1 MKTKENE
8 NYIDH
13 EVRIRVVELGIT
25 SLRDDIKHIDNKM
38 DSHFKW
44 VLGTI
49 IAQIALTA
57 TLFGGIILHLAKL
70 I

>member
-1 MKTKENE
+1 MNKNEE
-8 NYIDH
+8 NYINH
-13 EVRIRVVELGIT
+13 EVRVRVVELGIK

-49 IAQIALTA
+49 FAQTA
-57 TLFGGIILHLAKL
+57 MTITIFGGIILHVAKL

>member
-1 MKTKENE
+1 MNKSEENF
-8 NYIDH
+8 IDH
-13 EVRIRVVELGIT
+13 EVRVRVVELGIK
-25 SLRDDIKHIDNKM
+25 SLRDDIKHMDIKM

-49 IAQIALTA
+49 IGQIALTI
-57 TLFGGIILHLAKL
+57 TLFGGLILHMAKL